1 MRKAARIL
9 ALLLCLC
16 LTVSLLAGCS
26 PAQTSAPAAAPEP
39 TAEQT
44 PAPTPEPTPEPV
56 DYLALYQEAA
66 EALTAQEALVA
77 EYRITQEISLP
88 DYAAEEP
95 GAITTLSE
103 TTTRS
108 VSLQGLQG
116 DSLLA
121 KVEDVLI
128 LGQHPR
134 IEQKLLYADGVEYV
148 ELDGSRFCSET
159 DRDSFLDALPP
170 LLLLD
175 AAGCGPV
182 TGEETDKGSA
192 LRFEA
197 PEGAEAWALPEE
209 AELLEAEGSAL
220 LSADHSLAEQ
230 SLLVRYRFGG
240 LEVRTSYALSCSSP
254 EGMDLAVEM
263 PANAKGWETLDDP
276 GAPLAVKRAG
286 VLLADA
292 KAANAEFIFNY
303 YSEAAGISA
312 RYYQEESLLDRG
324 DTALYHGNTNIS
336 GADYNSSQ
344 TYAYSFEE
352 SFDKGNLTTS
362 YSDGTE
368 EHSTMSSRELCDLF
382 SYDLLQY
389 FPVPA
394 YLKDAES
401 KDVGA
406 YRLISFAGT
415 DDYGEAVKNELC
427 LDLFPGQPTILDDY
441 ASAYLT
447 KSLTGFL
454 AVEKVS
460 GIPTALNLDYAG
472 IHTIEDA
479 PYSLVMQM
487 NVGLKLFTED
497 ACRDIFE
504 GPADGPAPETRPSPV
519 FYEVSDGEGH
529 SMYLFGTIHIGDDRT
544 AYLPQVI
551 YDALED
557 ADALA
562 VEFDDKSFEESIDED
577 DELRQTLM
585 RAYYYTDGT
594 TIQNH
599 LDSDV
604 YKEALDYIKVIGN
617 YTDSAEAMKP
627 YLWGNGIELFY
638 LSQGRKLSGARGVDA
653 RLMRLAR
660 ESGKEI
666 LNVESGEFQI
676 TMVTGY
682 SDPVQEL
689 MLAETTSTTRQEYL
703 NASYELYEAW
713 CEGDEQALIQRLA
726 AMDEEER
733 AELDED
739 ELAIY
744 DEYHQKMEVERNAA
758 MVEVAKG
765 YLAEGRKVFF
775 AVGLAHLL
783 GEGGLVHAL
792 RDAGFTVTLIDT
804 H

>member
-1 MRKAARIL
+1 MKRSARIL

-16 LTVSLLAGCS
+16 LAISLLAGCS
-26 PAQTSAPAAAPEP
+26 PAQKQAPAAAPEQAP
-39 TAEQT
+39 E
-44 PAPTPEPTPEPV
+44 PTPEPTPEPI

-66 EALTAQEALVA
+66 EALSRQENLVA
-77 EYRITQEISLP
+77 EYRISQDITLP
-88 DYAAEEP
+88 DYTAEEP
-95 GAITTLSE
+95 GEVTTLSE

-108 VSLQGLQG
+108 VSLQGLQS
-116 DSLLA
+116 DALLA
-121 KVEDVLI
+121 KVEDVI
-128 LGQHPR
+128 IIGQNPR
-134 IEQKLLYADGVEYV
+134 SEQTLLYADGVEYV
-148 ELDGSRFCSET
+148 ELNGSRFCSET
-159 DRDSFLDALPP
+159 DRDSFLDTLPP

-175 AAGCGPV
+175 SALCGPV
-182 TGEETDKGSA
+182 TGEETAKGSE

-197 PEGAEAWALPEE
+197 PEEAASWALPEE
-209 AELLEAEGSAL
+209 AELLEAEGGAL
-220 LSADHSLAEQ
+220 LSADHALSGQ

-240 LEVRTSYALSCSSP
+240 LEVQTRYELSYRSSEGLDLSA
-254 EGMDLAVEM
+254 DM

-276 GAPLAVKRAG
+276 GAPLALLRAG
-286 VLLADA
+286 LLLADA
-292 KAANAEFIFNY
+292 KVANATFVFNF
-303 YSEAAGISA
+303 YSEAAGISE
-312 RYYQEESLLDRG
+312 RYYQEESLLDRSS
-324 DTALYHGNTNIS
+324 TVLYHGNTSVS
-336 GADYNSSQ
+336 GVDYTSSQ
-344 TYAYSFEE
+344 TFAYSFEE
-352 SFDKGNLTTS
+352 TFDKGNLDTS

-368 EHSTMSSRELCDLF
+368 EHATMSSRELSDLF

-415 DDYGEAVKNELC
+415 DDYGEAVKNEIG
-427 LDLFPGQPTILDDY
+427 LDLFPGQPTILDDH

-472 IHTIEDA
+472 IHTIEDH

-487 NVGLKLFTED
+487 NLGLQLYTED
-497 ACRDIFE
+497 ACRDISE
-504 GPADGPAPETRPSPV
+504 DPIDGPEPETRPSPV
-519 FYEVSDGEGH
+519 FYEVSDGEGN

-604 YKEALDYIKVIGN
+604 YKEALDYVKVIGN
-617 YTDSAEAMKP
+617 YTDGAESMKP
-627 YLWGNGIELFY
+627 YLWENGIELFY
-638 LSQGRKLSGARGVDA
+638 LSQGRKLSGSRGVDA

-676 TMVTGY
+676 SMVTGY
-682 SDPVQEL
+682 SDPVQEM
-689 MLAETTSTTRQEYL
+689 MLAETISATRQEYL

-713 CEGDEQALIQRLA
+713 CEGDEEALIQRLA